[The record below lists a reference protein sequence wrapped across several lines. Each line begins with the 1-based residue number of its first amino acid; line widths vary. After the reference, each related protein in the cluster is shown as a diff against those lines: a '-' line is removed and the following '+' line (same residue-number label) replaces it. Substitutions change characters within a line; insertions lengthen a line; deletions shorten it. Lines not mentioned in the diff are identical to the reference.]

1 MNIGRKFLTI
11 GIASAV
17 LMSCEQDNR
26 QERADSFRDDY
37 RDWQQDYREKS
48 REVEDVRNPVMHWH
62 ETFDQETIPEE
73 RTIAGQT
80 EVPAITDTVA
90 LKQLVPRIAE
100 LDQKHDAIQDEHRAL
115 MEKHDSFITR
125 GDLVTMDDE
134 EWDNQRDLIRSDQDR
149 MDNDL
154 DELKSQWEEI
164 RDQVENISAPSERTG
179 ARTTPAPS
187 VDPRTTSPPREN

>member
-1 MNIGRKFLTI
+1 
-11 GIASAV
+11 
-17 LMSCEQDNR
+17 
-26 QERADSFRDDY
+26 
-37 RDWQQDYREKS
+37 
-48 REVEDVRNPVMHWH
+48 
-62 ETFDQETIPEE
+62 
-73 RTIAGQT
+73 
-80 EVPAITDTVA
+80 
-90 LKQLVPRIAE
+90 
-100 LDQKHDAIQDEHRAL
+100 